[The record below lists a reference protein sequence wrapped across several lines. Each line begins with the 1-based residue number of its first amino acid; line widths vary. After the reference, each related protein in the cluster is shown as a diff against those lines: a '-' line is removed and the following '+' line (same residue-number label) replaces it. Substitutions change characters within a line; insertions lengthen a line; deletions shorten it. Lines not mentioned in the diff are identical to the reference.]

1 MASCC
6 ECFKRKE
13 TFCQKVVVKGNDTV
27 KCRRAGKHHI
37 VMDSSIKPE
46 AILNYF
52 QKNSSIILCE
62 FHYVQFI
69 EEQEKFRN
77 KFIGKHRRTNVS
89 IDLSR
94 SHDE

>member
-1 MASCC
+1 MGSCC

-27 KCRRAGKHHI
+27 KCRRAGKHHFAL
-37 VMDSSIKPE
+37 DSTIKSE
-46 AILNYF
+46 TILNYF

-69 EEQEKFRN
+69 EEQDNFRK
-77 KFIGKHRRTNVS
+77 KFIGTHQRTTVS

>member
-13 TFCQKVVVKGNDTV
+13 TFCQKIVVKGNDTV
-27 KCRRAGKHHI
+27 KCRRSGKHLI
-37 VMDSSIKPE
+37 ALDSTIKPE
-46 AILNYF
+46 TILNNV

-69 EEQEKFRN
+69 EEQKRFKE
-77 KFIGKHRRTNVS
+77 KFIGTHRRTTVS
-89 IDLSR
+89 IDLSS